1 MIGAVSRTEP
11 QRYNN
16 LGNDNH
22 QHTVTAG
29 DTLSKI
35 ARDNDVSLDALLAA
49 NPQITN
55 PNAISVGQVIN
66 LPVQSATTDSATST
80 PSPVYT
86 GAGSSP
92 GTGGLSNS
100 QYSVVAGD
108 TFSRIA
114 HDNNVTLA
122 LLIAANPQIS
132 NVNSISIGQLI
143 NIPASTST
151 SAARNNDPVS
161 SPIYTGPGSSP
172 GTGGLPPTT
181 PPEYTGPG
189 SSPDTG
195 GLPPTTP
202 PEYTGPGSSPGTGGL
217 PPAIRRADELR
228 QTLPVS
234 QPVDAADLLA
244 TGNYDNHFTRG
255 TDLDL
260 AQAEQSA
267 NEFNGDDNHIVIQ
280 SVFDPVV
287 SGKNTTIDEY
297 SVTAVLPEGVDP
309 RELLKRMAA
318 DMDQTLG
325 GEFQD
330 LGDFKNQ
337 GTAPEVGQI
346 IDIDVK
352 DGPRIP
358 FTESKIPG
366 SESPFNAPVII
377 SHMDD
382 NSFSVQT
389 IEYNNQEHLLHGT
402 REWGFEEN
410 ANGSVTFYTRGV
422 SVEDI
427 QAAEGI
433 PLLGNAKEGEFRFW
447 SAWTDGV
454 IRELEADGAG
464 IINRETIQTTDGPTG
479 QELWQ
484 DLDRDQR
491 TLIKE
496 TQIASHEREVE
507 RLEDDIDN
515 LSFWDEFFRGEQVPL
530 WNLAYEHQREV
541 DGWNQVDV

>member
-66 LPVQSATTDSATST
+66 LPVQSATSDSATST

-86 GAGSSP
+86 GPGSSP

-151 SAARNNDPVS
+151 SAAGNNDQIS

-189 SSPDTG
+189 SSP
-195 GLPPTTP
+195 
-202 PEYTGPGSSPGTGGL
+202 GTGGL
-217 PPAIRRADELR
+217 PPAISIANEQFQIPDQHDNQRLNEAVRDRNFSSVLQEVLNSEGDTVQISLTGEAKIPAGLIGVEGEIQAEVTRVADGYE
-228 QTLPVS
+228 VS
-234 QPVDAADLLA
+234 IAGDAALQLGLGIDLSLI
-244 TGNYDNHFTRG
+244 
-255 TDLDL
+255 
-260 AQAEQSA
+260 
-267 NEFNGDDNHIVIQ
+267 HI
-280 SVFDPVV
+280 
-287 SGKNTTIDEY
+287 
-297 SVTAVLPEGVDP
+297 
-309 RELLKRMAA
+309 
-318 DMDQTLG
+318 
-325 GEFQD
+325 
-330 LGDFKNQ
+330 
-337 GTAPEVGQI
+337 
-346 IDIDVK
+346 
-352 DGPRIP
+352 
-358 FTESKIPG
+358 
-366 SESPFNAPVII
+366 
-377 SHMDD
+377 
-382 NSFSVQT
+382 
-389 IEYNNQEHLLHGT
+389 
-402 REWGFEEN
+402 
-410 ANGSVTFYTRGV
+410 
-422 SVEDI
+422 
-427 QAAEGI
+427 
-433 PLLGNAKEGEFRFW
+433 
-447 SAWTDGV
+447 
-454 IRELEADGAG
+454 
-464 IINRETIQTTDGPTG
+464 
-479 QELWQ
+479 
-484 DLDRDQR
+484 
-491 TLIKE
+491 
-496 TQIASHEREVE
+496 
-507 RLEDDIDN
+507 
-515 LSFWDEFFRGEQVPL
+515 
-530 WNLAYEHQREV
+530 
-541 DGWNQVDV
+541 

>member
-1 MIGAVSRTEP
+1 MQSY
-11 QRYNN
+11 QR
-16 LGNDNH
+16 
-22 QHTVTAG
+22 
-29 DTLSKI
+29 S
-35 ARDNDVSLDALLAA
+35 
-49 NPQITN
+49 
-55 PNAISVGQVIN
+55 
-66 LPVQSATTDSATST
+66 
-80 PSPVYT
+80 
-86 GAGSSP
+86 
-92 GTGGLSNS
+92 
-100 QYSVVAGD
+100 
-108 TFSRIA
+108 
-114 HDNNVTLA
+114 
-122 LLIAANPQIS
+122 
-132 NVNSISIGQLI
+132 
-143 NIPASTST
+143 
-151 SAARNNDPVS
+151 
-161 SPIYTGPGSSP
+161 
-172 GTGGLPPTT
+172 
-181 PPEYTGPG
+181 
-189 SSPDTG
+189 
-195 GLPPTTP
+195 
-202 PEYTGPGSSPGTGGL
+202 
-217 PPAIRRADELR
+217 
-228 QTLPVS
+228 
-234 QPVDAADLLA
+234 
-244 TGNYDNHFTRG
+244 GNYDNHFTRG

-309 RELLKRMAA
+309 RELLARMAA

-433 PLLGNAKEGEFRFW
+433 PLLG
-447 SAWTDGV
+447 
-454 IRELEADGAG
+454 
-464 IINRETIQTTDGPTG
+464 
-479 QELWQ
+479 
-484 DLDRDQR
+484 
-491 TLIKE
+491 
-496 TQIASHEREVE
+496 
-507 RLEDDIDN
+507 
-515 LSFWDEFFRGEQVPL
+515 
-530 WNLAYEHQREV
+530 
-541 DGWNQVDV
+541 

>member
-1 MIGAVSRTEP
+1 
-11 QRYNN
+11 
-16 LGNDNH
+16 
-22 QHTVTAG
+22 
-29 DTLSKI
+29 
-35 ARDNDVSLDALLAA
+35 
-49 NPQITN
+49 
-55 PNAISVGQVIN
+55 
-66 LPVQSATTDSATST
+66 
-80 PSPVYT
+80 
-86 GAGSSP
+86 
-92 GTGGLSNS
+92 
-100 QYSVVAGD
+100 
-108 TFSRIA
+108 
-114 HDNNVTLA
+114 
-122 LLIAANPQIS
+122 
-132 NVNSISIGQLI
+132 
-143 NIPASTST
+143 
-151 SAARNNDPVS
+151 
-161 SPIYTGPGSSP
+161 
-172 GTGGLPPTT
+172 
-181 PPEYTGPG
+181 
-189 SSPDTG
+189 
-195 GLPPTTP
+195 
-202 PEYTGPGSSPGTGGL
+202 
-217 PPAIRRADELR
+217 
-228 QTLPVS
+228 
-234 QPVDAADLLA
+234 
-244 TGNYDNHFTRG
+244 
-255 TDLDL
+255 
-260 AQAEQSA
+260 
-267 NEFNGDDNHIVIQ
+267 
-280 SVFDPVV
+280 
-287 SGKNTTIDEY
+287 
-297 SVTAVLPEGVDP
+297 
-309 RELLKRMAA
+309 MAA

-337 GTAPEVGQI
+337 GPAPEEGQIEEWQIEVGQI

-515 LSFWDEFFRGEQVPL
+515 LSFWDEFFWGEQVPL

>member
-66 LPVQSATTDSATST
+66 LPVQSATSDSATST

-86 GAGSSP
+86 GPGSSP

-189 SSPDTG
+189 SSP
-195 GLPPTTP
+195 
-202 PEYTGPGSSPGTGGL
+202 GTGGL
-217 PPAIRRADELR
+217 PPAISRADELR

-309 RELLKRMAA
+309 RELLARMAA

-433 PLLGNAKEGEFRFW
+433 PLLGFLGNAKEGEFRFW

-515 LSFWDEFFRGEQVPL
+515 LSFWDEFFWGEQVPL